1 MVLSLVSCDPGSFK
15 LTCPTLVQY
24 SQEDRDAVADFIEQD
39 PDRKEVKKFISDYYR
54 LREACRSF
62 K

>member
-1 MVLSLVSCDPGSFK
+1 
-15 LTCPTLVQY
+15 VQY